1 MPFLAEAS
9 ILYIENMER
18 KLASVRKI
26 QEIKPIEGADK
37 ICAYRVDGWW
47 VVDGINKYKVGDL
60 AIYYEIDSFLP
71 ISPQFEFLRKSSFKK
86 MGEREGF
93 RLRTIKLK
101 GQLSQGLLTSLP
113 TTFLVPPKEGDD
125 LTELLGIV
133 KYEPPIPAE
142 LAGEIKGSFPSFI
155 PKTDEVR
162 IQNFEREVGIPI
174 ANERVYITEKIDG
187 TSFTCYVN
195 NGEFGVCGRNWE
207 LKETEGNSLWRMA
220 NKLNLREKLL
230 SLKRNIAFQGE
241 LFGSGIN
248 GNWYKL
254 NDHRL
259 MFFTGYDIDNQKRLP
274 FNELLN
280 IFEDLELSSVPVID
294 YVTTIP
300 NETQA
305 EIVEYMLLYAESNSH
320 INEAV
325 ENEGIVVRGLEK
337 EFSFKA
343 ISNKWL
349 LSEK

>member
-1 MPFLAEAS
+1 
-9 ILYIENMER
+9 MER
-18 KLASVRKI
+18 KLASVVKVLDI
-26 QEIKPIEGADK
+26 QPIAGADAIEVATVK
-37 ICAYRVDGWW
+37 GWK
-47 VVDGINKYKVGDL
+47 VVVKKNEFKVGDL
-60 AIYYEIDSFLP
+60 AVYYEIDSFLP
-71 ISPQFEFLRKSSFKK
+71 VTPQFEFLRKSSYKK
-86 MGEREGF
+86 MNDKEGF
-93 RLRTIKLK
+93 RLRTVKLK
-101 GQLSQGLLTSLP
+101 GQLSQGLLTPIPKGL
-113 TTFLVPPKEGDD
+113 LVPAKEGDD
-125 LTELLGIV
+125 LTELLGII

-162 IQNFEREVGIPI
+162 IQNFESEVGIPL

-187 TSFTCYVN
+187 TSFTCYVKD
-195 NGEFGVCGRNWE
+195 GEFGVCGRNWE

-254 NDHRL
+254 NDHQL

-280 IFEDLELSSVPVID
+280 IFEVLELSSVPVID
-294 YVTTIP
+294 YVTKIP
-300 NETQA
+300 DGTQA

-320 INEAV
+320 INDAV

>member
-1 MPFLAEAS
+1 
-9 ILYIENMER
+9 MER
-18 KLASVRKI
+18 KLASVVKVLDI
-26 QEIKPIEGADK
+26 QPIAGADAIEVATVKGWKVVVKKNEYK
-37 ICAYRVDGWW
+37 I
-47 VVDGINKYKVGDL
+47 GDL
-60 AIYYEIDSFLP
+60 AVYYEIDSFLP
-71 ISPQFEFLRKSSFKK
+71 ITPQFEFLRKSSYKK
-86 MGEREGF
+86 MNDKEGF
-93 RLRTIKLK
+93 RLKTIKLK
-101 GQLSQGLLTSLP
+101 GQLSQGLLTPIPKGL
-113 TTFLVPPKEGDD
+113 LVPAQEGDD
-125 LTELLGIV
+125 LTELLGII

-142 LAGEIKGSFPSFI
+142 LAGEIKGAFPSFI

-162 IQNFEREVGIPI
+162 IQNFESEVGIPI

-259 MFFTGYDIDNQKRLP
+259 MFFTGYDIDNRKRLP

-280 IFEDLELSSVPVID
+280 LFEELELSSVPVID

-300 NETQA
+300 DGTQA

>member
-1 MPFLAEAS
+1 
-9 ILYIENMER
+9 MER
-18 KLASVRKI
+18 KLASVVKVLDI
-26 QEIKPIEGADK
+26 QPIAGADAIEVATVK
-37 ICAYRVDGWW
+37 GWK
-47 VVDGINKYKVGDL
+47 VVVKKNEFKVGDL
-60 AIYYEIDSFLP
+60 AVYYEIDSFLP
-71 ISPQFEFLRKSSFKK
+71 ITPQFEFLRKSSYKK
-86 MGEREGF
+86 MNDKEGF
-93 RLRTIKLK
+93 RLKTIKLK
-101 GQLSQGLLTSLP
+101 GQLSQGLLTPIPKGL
-113 TTFLVPPKEGDD
+113 LVPAQEGDD
-125 LTELLGIV
+125 LTELLGII

-142 LAGEIKGSFPSFI
+142 LSGEIKGSFPSFI

-162 IQNFEREVGIPI
+162 IQNFESEVGIPI
-174 ANERVYITEKIDG
+174 ANERVYITEKVDG
-187 TSFTCYVN
+187 TSFTCYVKD
-195 NGEFGVCGRNWE
+195 GEFGVCGRNWE
-207 LKETEGNSLWRMA
+207 LKETESNSLWRMA
-220 NKLNLREKLL
+220 KKLNLREKLL

-254 NDHRL
+254 NDHQL
-259 MFFTGYDIDNQKRLP
+259 MFFTGYDIDNRKRLP

-280 IFEDLELSSVPVID
+280 IFEELELSSVPVID

-300 NETQA
+300 DGTQA

>member
-1 MPFLAEAS
+1 
-9 ILYIENMER
+9 MER
-18 KLASVRKI
+18 KLASVVKVLDI
-26 QEIKPIEGADK
+26 QHIAGADAIEVATVK
-37 ICAYRVDGWW
+37 GWK
-47 VVDGINKYKVGDL
+47 VVVKKNEFKVGDL
-60 AIYYEIDSFLP
+60 AVYYEIDSFLP
-71 ISPQFEFLRKSSFKK
+71 VTPQFEFLRKSSYKK
-86 MGEREGF
+86 MNDKEGF
-93 RLRTIKLK
+93 RLKTIKLK
-101 GQLSQGLLTSLP
+101 GQLSQGLLTPIPKGL
-113 TTFLVPPKEGDD
+113 LVPAQEGDD
-125 LTELLGIV
+125 LTELLGII

-162 IQNFEREVGIPI
+162 IQNFESEVGIPL

-187 TSFTCYVN
+187 TSFTCYVKD
-195 NGEFGVCGRNWE
+195 GEFGVCGRNWE

-254 NDHRL
+254 NDHQH

-280 IFEDLELSSVPVID
+280 IFEVLELSSVPVID
-294 YVTTIP
+294 YVTKIP
-300 NETQA
+300 DGTQA

-320 INEAV
+320 INDAV

>member
-1 MPFLAEAS
+1 
-9 ILYIENMER
+9 MER
-18 KLASVRKI
+18 KLASVVKI
-26 QEIKPIEGADK
+26 LDIQPIAGADAIEIATVK
-37 ICAYRVDGWW
+37 GWK
-47 VVDGINKYKVGDL
+47 VVVKKNEFKVNDL
-60 AIYYEIDSFLP
+60 AVYYEIDSFLP
-71 ISPQFEFLRKSSFKK
+71 VTPQFEFLRKSSYKK
-86 MGEREGF
+86 MNDKEGF
-93 RLRTIKLK
+93 RLKTIKLK
-101 GQLSQGLLTSLP
+101 GQLSQGLLTPIPKGL
-113 TTFLVPPKEGDD
+113 LVPAQEGDD

-142 LAGEIKGSFPSFI
+142 LSGEIKGSFPSFI

-162 IQNFEREVGIPI
+162 IQNFESEVGISI
-174 ANERVYITEKIDG
+174 ANERVYITEKVDG
-187 TSFTCYVN
+187 TSFTCYVKD
-195 NGEFGVCGRNWE
+195 GEFGVCGRNWE

-220 NKLNLREKLL
+220 NKLKLREKLL

-254 NDHRL
+254 NDHQL

-280 IFEDLELSSVPVID
+280 IFEVLELSSVPVID
-294 YVTTIP
+294 YVTKIP
-300 NETQA
+300 DGTQA
-305 EIVEYMLLYAESNSH
+305 EIVEYLLLYAESNSM
-320 INEAV
+320 INPDV

>member
-1 MPFLAEAS
+1 
-9 ILYIENMER
+9 MER
-18 KLASVRKI
+18 KLASIRKI

-47 VVDGINKYKVGDL
+47 VVDSINKYFIGELVV
-60 AIYYEIDSFLP
+60 YYEIDSFLP
-71 ISPQFEFLRKSSFKK
+71 ITPQFEFLRKSSFKK

-93 RLRTIKLK
+93 RLKTIKLK
-101 GQLSQGLLTSLP
+101 GQLSQGLLTKIPVGLI
-113 TTFLVPPKEGDD
+113 VPPKENDD
-125 LTELLGIV
+125 MTELLGIA

-142 LAGEIKGSFPSFI
+142 LAGEIRGSFPSFI

-162 IQNFEREVGIPI
+162 IQNFESEVGMSI
-174 ANERVYITEKIDG
+174 ANERVYVTEKVDG

-195 NGEFGVCGRNWE
+195 KGEFGVCGRNWE
-207 LKETEGNSLWRMA
+207 LKETQGNSLWRMA

-230 SLKRNIAFQGE
+230 SLNRNIALQGE

-259 MFFTGYDIDNQKRLP
+259 MFFTGYDIDNQKRMT
-274 FNELLN
+274 FKELINLL
-280 IFEDLELSSVPVID
+280 DSLQLESVPVID
-294 YVTTIP
+294 YIATIP
-300 NETQA
+300 YGTMS
-305 EIVEYMLLYAESNSH
+305 EIVEWALLYAESESN
-320 INEAV
+320 INAAV
-325 ENEGIVVRGLEK
+325 ENEGIVIRGLEK

>member
-1 MPFLAEAS
+1 
-9 ILYIENMER
+9 MER
-18 KLASVRKI
+18 KLASVVKVLDI
-26 QEIKPIEGADK
+26 QPIAGADAIEVATVKGWKVVVKKSEYK
-37 ICAYRVDGWW
+37 I
-47 VVDGINKYKVGDL
+47 GDL
-60 AIYYEIDSFLP
+60 AVYYEIDSFLP
-71 ISPQFEFLRKSSFKK
+71 VTPQFEFLRKSSYKK
-86 MGEREGF
+86 MNDKEGF
-93 RLRTIKLK
+93 RLKTIKLK
-101 GQLSQGLLTSLP
+101 GQLSQGLLTPIPKGL
-113 TTFLVPPKEGDD
+113 LVPAQEGDD

-162 IQNFEREVGIPI
+162 IQNFESEVGIPL
-174 ANERVYITEKIDG
+174 ANERVYITEKVDG
-187 TSFTCYVN
+187 TSFTCYVKD
-195 NGEFGVCGRNWE
+195 GEFGVCGRNWE

-254 NDHRL
+254 NDHQL

-294 YVTTIP
+294 YVTKIP
-300 NETQA
+300 DGTQA

-320 INEAV
+320 INPDV

-343 ISNKWL
+343 ISNTWL